1 VLRAVAPRR
10 RPRGLPSWV
19 AVESLCA
26 FDDDAAPVIADAT
39 LHPDPA
45 VRHVAATVIGVRPVP
60 GAAPVVRDRLAQE
73 TDPRALA
80 AFVDALGWVGG
91 AQDLAV
97 LSEFARHRDES
108 VALAA
113 VESLERLGLPA
124 SVAALAPLV
133 EDTRPRLAERAAV
146 ALTELGPAGRERLLG
161 ALDGE
166 TPAVHPA
173 HYALQLSAMR
183 GAGRGVA

>member
-1 VLRAVAPRR
+1 M
-10 RPRGLPSWV
+10 G
-19 AVESLCA
+19 
-26 FDDDAAPVIADAT
+26 
-39 LHPDPA
+39 
-45 VRHVAATVIGVRPVP
+45 
-60 GAAPVVRDRLAQE
+60 
-73 TDPRALA
+73 
-80 AFVDALGWVGG
+80 GG

-97 LSEFARHRDES
+97 LSEFARHREES

-124 SVAALAPLV
+124 SVAALV

>member
-1 VLRAVAPRR
+1 MS
-10 RPRGLPSWV
+10 RGLGDV
-19 AVESLCA
+19 YK
-26 FDDDAAPVIADAT
+26 
-39 LHPDPA
+39 
-45 VRHVAATVIGVRPVP
+45 R
-60 GAAPVVRDRLAQE
+60 Q
-73 TDPRALA
+73 
-80 AFVDALGWVGG
+80 
-91 AQDLAV
+91 
-97 LSEFARHRDES
+97 
-108 VALAA
+108 

-124 SVAALAPLV
+124 SAAALAPLV

-166 TPAVHPA
+166 TAAVHPA